1 MRAHNFI
8 KDICKDNNLDTF
20 HLRERSEQLLNF
32 FNENPTAFEKFINY
46 TFDDMERVENITDI
60 LNR

>member
-1 MRAHNFI
+1 MRAHNYI
-8 KDICKDNNLDTF
+8 KDVCKKNNLDTF
-20 HLRERSEQLLNF
+20 HLRERSEQLLDF
-32 FNENPTAFEKFINY
+32 FIENPTAFEKFINY